1 MGDIRVSAVESS
13 SYIPNCRWSLKCISQ
28 SRNTT
33 MDVPRGKEVARKRLI
48 RRIALGVIAALAIG
62 GTTVALARLK
72 PAAPSVDMSGL
83 WPGTVKRGPLE
94 IQVRGLGALKPE
106 EIHWIAAAQDSR
118 VATIAR
124 RAGIDPVKAND
135 VILTLSDPELELEA
149 EKAEWTMKQDE
160 ANLANL
166 KVDLES
172 KKLDQRAQLAEL
184 ESQYTQAKLTAD
196 RDLELT
202 RLNLLSDL
210 SSKLTVDQANQLQSR
225 VALQKQRLGI
235 ADDAIKAQIEAQE
248 VVVRSSRAAYD
259 LKRKQVDQLTIR
271 AGIDGVLQEVDV
283 EVGQRVAAGTILAK
297 VADPK
302 KLKAVLQIPE
312 TQMKGVRVG
321 LDALVDTRNG
331 IIPGRV
337 IRIDPAALNGTVG
350 VDVALLAALPP
361 GARPELSVDGTIQIE
376 RLPDVVYVDRPVSG
390 EQDTTIGLFKINR
403 DGKGAERVNVKLGLA
418 SVNTIQVK
426 EGLNVGDRV
435 ILSDMSQY
443 DSYQRIRL
451 N

>member
-1 MGDIRVSAVESS
+1 MDI
-13 SYIPNCRWSLKCISQ
+13 
-28 SRNTT
+28 
-33 MDVPRGKEVARKRLI
+33 PRGKEVARKRLI
-48 RRIALGVIAALAIG
+48 RNIAILVVVLLALGGSAVL
-62 GTTVALARLK
+62 LARLK

-83 WPGTVKRGPLE
+83 WPGTVRRGPME
-94 IQVRGLGALKPE
+94 RQVRGLGALKPE

-118 VATIAR
+118 VSQIVR

-135 VILTLSDPELELEA
+135 VILVLSDPDLELEA
-149 EKAEWTMKQDE
+149 EKAEWTLKQE
-160 ANLANL
+160 QANLANL
-166 KVDLES
+166 KVKLES
-172 KKLDQRAQLAEL
+172 DKLDQQATLASL
-184 ESQYTQAKLTAD
+184 ESEATQAKLTGD

-210 SSKLTVDQANQLQSR
+210 TSRLSVDQANQLQNR
-225 VALQKQRLGI
+225 VALQKQRLQI
-235 ADDAIKAQIEAQE
+235 ADQSIKAQIDAQQ
-248 VVVRSSRAAYD
+248 VVVESAQAAYD

-271 AGIDGVLQEVDV
+271 AGIDGQLQEVDV

-302 KLKAVLQIPE
+302 KLKAVLQIAE
-312 TQMKGVRVG
+312 TQMKDVRIG
-321 LDALVDTRNG
+321 LDASIDTRNG

-350 VDVALLAALPP
+350 VDVALLGPLPP
-361 GARPELSVDGTIQIE
+361 GARSELSVDGTVEIE

-390 EQDTTIGLFKINR
+390 EPDTTIGLFKIDP
-403 DGKGAERVNVKLGLA
+403 DGKGASRVNVKLGRA
-418 SVNTIQVK
+418 SVNTIEVK
-426 EGLNVGDRV
+426 EGLKVGDRV

-443 DSYQRIRL
+443 DQYNRIRL